1 MDGDSTGRLLLIFL
15 MIILSGLMSAL
26 ETAYSFCNRIR
37 IRQLADS
44 KNRRAIRTDRIL
56 ERFDDALVAIL
67 VGNNV
72 CNTLAASTC
81 TLLCIDLWGDV
92 GSVISTVLITVTVF
106 ILAETL
112 PKNIAKANAETFSM
126 LFSAPFAVYVKIMTP
141 ITFLFSKGSALL
153 KRLVGRGKEEPI
165 YTEDEFEDIVESTA
179 EEGVLEPEE
188 SEIVRNSLDF
198 CDTKVTQ
205 VLCPPE
211 KIRWITLDGDR
222 QNLDR
227 TLMDCGYSRLP
238 VKGRDGRCPGFLRV
252 NDYLIAKMQ
261 SPTADPK
268 KFISPLIYV
277 SPDTR
282 ISTAFEEMKRRKC
295 HMAMVR
301 GENRAVL
308 GLVTMEDILEE
319 IVGTIP
325 TPTAASSAPAVG
337 KEGV

>member
-15 MIILSGLMSAL
+15 MLILSGLMSAL

-37 IRQLADS
+37 IKQLADDGRN
-44 KNRRAIRTDRIL
+44 KRAMRTDRIL

-67 VGNNV
+67 VGNNI

-81 TLLCIDLWGDV
+81 TLLCIDLWGDS
-92 GSVISTVLITVTVF
+92 GSVISTILITVVVF

-112 PKNIAKANAETFSM
+112 PKNIAKANAESFSM
-126 LFSAPFAVYVKIMTP
+126 LFSAPFRIYIKLMTP
-141 ITFLFSKGSALL
+141 ITVLFSGGTALL
-153 KRLVGRGKEEPI
+153 RRLVGKEKEEPI
-165 YTEDEFEDIVESTA
+165 YTEDEFEDIVENTA

-211 KIRWITLDGDR
+211 KIRWVSLDGDPAG
-222 QNLDR
+222 LDKA
-227 TLMDCGYSRLP
+227 LLDCGYSRLP
-238 VKGRDGRCPGFLRV
+238 VRGKGGSCPGFLRV

-261 SPTADPK
+261 SPDVHPG
-268 KFISPLIYV
+268 KFVSPLIFV
-277 SPDTR
+277 SPETR
-282 ISTAFEEMKRRKC
+282 ISTAFEEMKRKKC

-325 TPTAASSAPAVG
+325 ALPG